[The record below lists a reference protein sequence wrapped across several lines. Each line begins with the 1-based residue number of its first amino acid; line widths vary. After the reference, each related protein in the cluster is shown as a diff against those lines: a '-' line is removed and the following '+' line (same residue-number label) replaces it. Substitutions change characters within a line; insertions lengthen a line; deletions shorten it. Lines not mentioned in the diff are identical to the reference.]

1 MTELPLFRATQQES
15 RAQLKHKQEPD
26 AAKVTQR
33 LATTSSIA
41 SKYSQIYTPWGLSR
55 SFIRDILQS
64 VANNR
69 RLKPTLNNLVGATR
83 FKTLEGRSSDVR
95 ATTPMR
101 AA

>member
-1 MTELPLFRATQQES
+1 MTELPLFRATQEES

-26 AAKVTQR
+26 GAKVTQR

-41 SKYSQIYTPWGLSR
+41 SKYSQIYTQWGLSR

-64 VANNR
+64 LANNR
-69 RLKPTLNNLVGATR
+69 RLKTTLKNLVGATR
-83 FKTLEGRSSDVR
+83 FKTLEGLSSDVH
-95 ATTPMR
+95 ATPPTR